1 MRRKRSMQF
10 WRAIEGQHNS
20 WAALRWPRG
29 LLSMRD
35 RNPPSLRVSMI
46 DETNGFPWSIPWSIP
61 RSLIDRR
68 RLLIGA
74 GIAGLIASR
83 AAAQS
88 SQRSRLVGAIE
99 EDPPVINPAIT
110 QAISSFATGSPV
122 YNPLLYTTQDN
133 QVVMALAES
142 YEVSDDGK
150 VYTFHLRKGVVWHD
164 GHPFTSADVKFSIEN
179 VNAKIHPSGR
189 GAYKSL
195 ERVETPDEHTVRYVL
210 RNPSAAL
217 IAGVEMSCGAILPK
231 HLWEGASVVGNPLS
245 FKPVGTGPY
254 KLVEYVRGDFLRYE
268 KNEKFFIPGKP
279 DFDEIVLRIMPDAA
293 ARVAAFEKGEL
304 DMLYHSALP
313 MVDAPRL
320 AKLPNVKLKQTDL
333 RGAAYLGIINMRRK
347 PYDDVRVRQALAHAI
362 DRQYL
367 RDNVNAGYTIKMIAH
382 VPPASPMHNASLK
395 DYEFSPEKANAL
407 LDQAGYPRK
416 DDGTRFTFDLLWPVY
431 DTGVAKMGAVI
442 QQNLQAVGITANLQ
456 PLDRSAL
463 NQRGYVALQ
472 FDMIIES
479 YGQGPDPDLG
489 VERLYNS
496 TNIQNPP
503 APFTNSSGYRNP
515 EVDKLFDEQRPL
527 IDVARRKAIYDR
539 IQEILWRDMPI
550 LPIYSYAPPNVY
562 RSSSVDGLYDWAY
575 GNHEN
580 YMNAVRVQKAD
591 VAAPSS
597 RRWIGWSVGAAV
609 VAAIGL
615 FAARILRRR
624 DREA

>member
-1 MRRKRSMQF
+1 MADLMEHATRCKASPATTPQGTPVTDDMRAGS
-10 WRAIEGQHNS
+10 
-20 WAALRWPRG
+20 
-29 LLSMRD
+29 
-35 RNPPSLRVSMI
+35 PSAVV
-46 DETNGFPWSIPWSIP
+46 
-61 RSLIDRR
+61 DRR
-68 RLLIGA
+68 SLLIGA
-74 GIAGLIASR
+74 AVAT
-83 AAAQS
+83 AAPAFAQAP
-88 SQRSRLVGAIE
+88 QRSRLVGAIE

-110 QAISSFATGSPV
+110 QTISSYATGSPV
-122 YNPLLYTTQDN
+122 YNPLFYTTQDN
-133 QVVMALAES
+133 KIVMCLAES
-142 YEVSDDGK
+142 YEVSEDGK
-150 VYTFHLRKGVVWHD
+150 TYTFKPRKGVVWHD

-179 VNAKIHPSGR
+179 VNSKIHPSGR

-217 IAGVEMSCGAILPK
+217 IAGVGNGCGCILPK
-231 HLWEGASVVGNPLS
+231 HLWEGTNIVANPLNY
-245 FKPVGTGPY
+245 KPIGTGPY

-268 KNEKFFIPGKP
+268 RNEKFFIPGKP
-279 DFDEIVLRIMPDAA
+279 EFDEIVLRIMPDAA
-293 ARVAAFEKGEL
+293 ARVAAFQKGEL

-320 AKLPNVKLKQTDL
+320 AQLPNVKLKQTDL
-333 RGAAYLGIINMRRK
+333 RGAAYLGIINTRRR

-367 RDNVNAGYTIKMIAH
+367 RENVNAGYTIKMNAH
-382 VPPASPMHNASLK
+382 VPPAAAMHNANLK
-395 DYEFSPEKANAL
+395 DYEFSSEKANL
-407 LDQAGYPRK
+407 LLGEAGYPR
-416 DDGTRFTFDLLWPVY
+416 GENGARFTFDLLWPVY
-431 DTGVAKMGAVI
+431 DIGVAKMGAVI
-442 QQNLQAVGITANLQ
+442 QQNLEAVGIKVNLH

-496 TNIQNPP
+496 GNIQNPP

-515 EVDKLFDEQRPL
+515 EVDHLFDEQRPL
-527 IDVARRKAIYDR
+527 IDVAKRKAIYDR
-539 IQEILWRDMPI
+539 IQEILWHDMPV

-562 RSSSVDGLYDWAY
+562 RASIVEGLYDWAY

-580 YMNAVRVQKAD
+580 YMTAVRVQS
-591 VAAPSS
+591 AAGSPSGGH
-597 RRWIGWSVGAAV
+597 RWVGWGAAAAV

-615 FAARILRRR
+615 FATRILRRR
-624 DREA
+624 REG